1 MKVENIYPVK
11 WREGEPIKNG
21 QYLCAVID
29 CGKPV
34 ILSWYD
40 DKKQWGEWTHGEYED
55 GMLEWEYFGNA
66 RVLYYM
72 SLDDIPMP
80 EGW

>member
-40 DKKQWGEWTHGEYED
+40 DKKQWGEWTHGEY
-55 GMLEWEYFGNA
+55 WEYFGNA

-72 SLDDIPMP
+72 NLDDIPMP